1 MVSVLFA
8 DLTGSTPLGERVDAE
23 DLRNVLK
30 VFFDSMSRQVLR
42 YEGTIDKY
50 VGDAVMAVFGAPVS
64 HEDDAIR
71 ALNAALGMQ
80 RAVAALNVDLDL
92 ERTYGARLALRI
104 GVSSGEVVAGRL
116 GGESAAAY
124 TVVGDTVNTAQRL
137 QAAAAPGEIVVGET
151 ARRFAWHSFVFEE
164 LPPLMLKGKAR
175 PVPAYRVLGWRREGA
190 TPDAH
195 ALVGRSDELA
205 HLRSALG
212 ELSRTTGRVVGIV
225 GEAGVG
231 KSRLVREF
239 RASCTPGVNHL
250 LGRCQSFE
258 TNTRMPWSP
267 VWCAG
272 YFISKLVRMNRP
284 HAECW
289 RADPAEQT
297 TSARLQR
304 KLGTV
309 LRIQGAYDASAAAF
323 GRGLSGLGSRDDLE
337 AARIQVQIGQLL
349 WRRGEYSAARQAL
362 ETAVQIGLTLDG
374 DDVVAEGLKHLGN
387 VCQHAGDPKDA
398 ADYLARSLS
407 MYERLQDLS
416 GIADVRSNLGIAYGR
431 MGRWDD
437 CLRELRASLGLR
449 ERMGDSLGI
458 GTIHNN
464 LGELQRERGEYQ
476 LARQSFQNAIAIW
489 QDIGYASGVANALVG
504 LGATQIRLGDA
515 AKGTDQL
522 AGCCGTLFGSRKH
535 ALSARYVSLSRIR
548 GACLGRP
555 GRCTHRGSPLAGFCT
570 ARGCPAPGSSDAA
583 RTCRNRT
590 SARPYGRSLRATRG

>member
-212 ELSRTTGRVVGIV
+212 ELSRTTGRVMGIV

-258 TNTRMPWSP
+258 TNTPYALVAS
-267 VWCAG
+267 
-272 YFISKLVRMNRP
+272 LVRGLFHLQVGEDEPTARRVL
-284 HAECW
+284 ASGL
-289 RADPAEQT
+289 ADPAIET
-297 TSARLQR
+297 DLP
-304 KLGTV
+304 LLLHV
-309 LRIQGAYDASAAAF
+309 LRYSQRSPLSRRRLRGYNASWAQYCEFRGHTTRRPPRSAAA
-323 GRGLSGLGSRDDLE
+323 
-337 AARIQVQIGQLL
+337 
-349 WRRGEYSAARQAL
+349 
-362 ETAVQIGLTLDG
+362 
-374 DDVVAEGLKHLGN
+374 
-387 VCQHAGDPKDA
+387 
-398 ADYLARSLS
+398 
-407 MYERLQDLS
+407 
-416 GIADVRSNLGIAYGR
+416 
-431 MGRWDD
+431 
-437 CLRELRASLGLR
+437 
-449 ERMGDSLGI
+449 
-458 GTIHNN
+458 
-464 LGELQRERGEYQ
+464 
-476 LARQSFQNAIAIW
+476 
-489 QDIGYASGVANALVG
+489 
-504 LGATQIRLGDA
+504 
-515 AKGTDQL
+515 
-522 AGCCGTLFGSRKH
+522 
-535 ALSARYVSLSRIR
+535 
-548 GACLGRP
+548 
-555 GRCTHRGSPLAGFCT
+555 
-570 ARGCPAPGSSDAA
+570 
-583 RTCRNRT
+583 
-590 SARPYGRSLRATRG
+590 